1 VPESEDEAT
10 PAGRGSW
17 CTIVVPCYN
26 EAHRLPSEKFVEFVH
41 TRPDIGFLFVN
52 DGSKDN
58 TLEVLERLQR
68 VCGPTV
74 DILNKPVNA
83 GKSEAVRDG
92 MLRAIEL
99 GRGEFV
105 GFWDAD
111 LATPLEAIHDLLQ
124 KLLDQPQLQMVFAS
138 RIRLLGRHV
147 HRKAIRHYLGRVF
160 ATVVSVV
167 LRLAIYDTQC
177 GAKIFRVTPELRQI
191 LSQPFISR
199 WVFDVEILARFI
211 ALHHGNVQPLHD
223 SIYEFP
229 LERWEDIAGSKVKP
243 GDFLLAFG
251 DTFRIYRKYLR

>member
-1 VPESEDEAT
+1 VPETDDEAT
-10 PAGRGSW
+10 RPGNSTW

-26 EAHRLPSEKFVEFVH
+26 EAHRLPSEKFVEFIH
-41 TRPDIGFLFVN
+41 TRPEIGFLFVN

-58 TLEVLERLQR
+58 TLQVLERLQR
-68 VCGPTV
+68 VCGPAV
-74 DILNKPVNA
+74 DILDKPVNG

-92 MLRAIEL
+92 MLRAIAL
-99 GRGEFV
+99 GRGGFI

-124 KLLDQPQLQMVFAS
+124 KLIDQPRLQMVFGS
-138 RIRLLGRHV
+138 RVRLLGRHV

-160 ATVVSVV
+160 ATVVSGM

-177 GAKIFRVTPELRQI
+177 GAKIFRVTPDLSQI
-191 LSQPFISR
+191 LSQPFITR

-211 ALHHGNVQPLHD
+211 ALKNLHLLHD

-229 LERWEDIAGSKVKP
+229 LETWEDIAGSKVKP
-243 GDFLLAFG
+243 GDFLLAFV